1 MSDRT
6 YTVWWWNIH
15 HAEPCEL
22 TDTESIIEAVGGA
35 PHTQLFFMIDE
46 RQNQIS
52 WQTVQTRHQNH
63 NRWSHGGSKRKVRRS
78 PNSVGFL
85 WGPWMSVEN
94 FLVIEMFHSGQNWPT
109 LPFLEPRLAKKMKTL
124 WVRRIGSI
132 YMCQVCFLERI
143 VKVNLQHQ

>member
-1 MSDRT
+1 MMK
-6 YTVWWWNIH
+6 YTSRRALWTHRHRKYHWSCRRSPAHPTVLYDWWTS
-15 HAEPCEL
+15 EPNLLANCPVVVE
-22 TDTESIIEAVGGA
+22 
-35 PHTQLFFMIDE
+35 
-46 RQNQIS
+46 
-52 WQTVQTRHQNH
+52 TRHQNH